1 MFSICVRRP
10 TMITPAQQRLVEH
23 LLKTIGSDSA
33 EAERRWAN
41 AADIAKSY
49 ARDHR
54 VLLLAR
60 DWTADL
66 VLTTTGEVQ
75 IVDTANGGPNQA
87 ATGEERRVAL
97 FRAIEHYHELVSI
110 LPQRSTSAV
119 TCDVCEGAGVPEIVW
134 TKEQFRNIICSC
146 GGAGWTER
154 AEPVV

>member
-60 DWTADL
+60 DWTASMRL
-66 VLTTTGEVQ
+66 
-75 IVDTANGGPNQA
+75 
-87 ATGEERRVAL
+87 
-97 FRAIEHYHELVSI
+97 
-110 LPQRSTSAV
+110 
-119 TCDVCEGAGVPEIVW
+119 
-134 TKEQFRNIICSC
+134 
-146 GGAGWTER
+146 
-154 AEPVV
+154 